1 MRRNLNYIVSLCIDS
16 YFYWVSFYLFYS
28 CWWFTFC
35 FTPVSSQSKWPSTK
49 SLNHFYKRLFSSMV
63 IEMRLEMLRR
73 FSYTLQRSLTM
84 EKVIFPNPGSGPE
97 LDNIFRCSSTKRW
110 LTFYFMVD
118 DRVGREENVDV
129 AVVYIG
135 EDHSFKLVVK
145 NSCMIWIPV
154 IICNIKHFSLSLLI
168 NLCISCNVY
177 PQK

>member
-16 YFYWVSFYLFYS
+16 YFYWVFFYLFYS

-49 SLNHFYKRLFSSMV
+49 SLNHFYKRLFSSMA
-63 IEMRLEMLRR
+63 IETRLEMLMR
-73 FSYTLQRSLTM
+73 FSYTQQRFLTM

-129 AVVYIG
+129 AVVHRRRPFIQIG
-135 EDHSFKLVVK
+135 CKKFLHDM
-145 NSCMIWIPV
+145 NSSHYLQYQTFFTF
-154 IICNIKHFSLSLLI
+154 IIN
-168 NLCISCNVY
+168 
-177 PQK
+177 